1 MYRKFSLEMFKPLS
15 SRLAP
20 GFQDKVFRPLSTV
33 LSLAN
38 RRISRI
44 RVTSG
49 EKSRPKLNQLHP
61 ICKSSET
68 GDPQRS
74 FKQFALH
81 IPKGINV
88 EEEILSPSQLE
99 RLDELCDSLFYA
111 NACFAQHVDG
121 SFLERLSKLYEQLLD
136 PQYRVLDLCSS
147 FDSHLPPKELVPLE
161 KVVGHGMNATELS
174 ANLRLDSFFVHDLNG
189 TEEIRFPL
197 ADGEVNAVLC
207 CCGFQYLTR
216 PMAVLKE
223 CRRVLSPGGLVV
235 FSFSSHSW
243 AAKAT
248 AAWLQSSTN
257 DEKCRLVERHLHAAG
272 FADIRVVKPAEDS
285 GGASSGGPDPFLAVV
300 AWHPAVPAA
309 ATVAE
314 ASLRV
319 RPRPR
324 PPASHR
330 DGAGRRA
337 GWAQGKGTTTIHPRP
352 REAG

>member
-1 MYRKFSLEMFKPLS
+1 
-15 SRLAP
+15 
-20 GFQDKVFRPLSTV
+20 
-33 LSLAN
+33 
-38 RRISRI
+38 
-44 RVTSG
+44 
-49 EKSRPKLNQLHP
+49 
-61 ICKSSET
+61 
-68 GDPQRS
+68 
-74 FKQFALH
+74 
-81 IPKGINV
+81 
-88 EEEILSPSQLE
+88 
-99 RLDELCDSLFYA
+99 
-111 NACFAQHVDG
+111 
-121 SFLERLSKLYEQLLD
+121 
-136 PQYRVLDLCSS
+136 
-147 FDSHLPPKELVPLE
+147 
-161 KVVGHGMNATELS
+161 
-174 ANLRLDSFFVHDLNG
+174 
-189 TEEIRFPL
+189 
-197 ADGEVNAVLC
+197 
-207 CCGFQYLTR
+207 
-216 PMAVLKE
+216 MAVLKE